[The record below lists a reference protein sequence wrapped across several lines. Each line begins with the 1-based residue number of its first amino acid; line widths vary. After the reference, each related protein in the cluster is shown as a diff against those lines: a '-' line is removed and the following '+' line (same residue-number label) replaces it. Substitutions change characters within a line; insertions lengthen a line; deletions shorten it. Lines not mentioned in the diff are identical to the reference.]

1 MQTRCHEQGSVKNID
16 KENTNDI
23 YIQIVQQEYT
33 RIDEMWLQLHYK
45 TSVILVIFSFL
56 VEFAMGMFL
65 VNSDMLG
72 TTVDRFFLK
81 FLLIPSVINFSW
93 VVLATIIIKSKR
105 FSQTCKIYS
114 ISLIFVCLN
123 FVLFTVHSAFVSA
136 YYIAAIAIML
146 TVIYANYYV
155 TGITAVASIV
165 SIIISELFIRWDLDK
180 PGIFESTHRLSE
192 FVITLIVLI
201 TFSMACIVV
210 IRFERKKNR
219 AGIQKE
225 IERQQLQKSVYLD
238 EMTGIYNQ
246 KAFHNEL
253 KSAEES
259 AAGAAYILAI
269 MDIDKFKDINDT
281 WGHHIGDRCLIA
293 VAKILKKYSP
303 KITPFRYGGDEFCL
317 LFQDISMA
325 DAEIICK
332 EIQAKINGVVFEG
345 YPELKPTASF
355 GLATFLDRIDAGRLF
370 IHADHALYEAKKAR
384 SSICVFRGEVG
395 R

>member
-1 MQTRCHEQGSVKNID
+1 
-16 KENTNDI
+16 
-23 YIQIVQQEYT
+23 
-33 RIDEMWLQLHYK
+33 
-45 TSVILVIFSFL
+45 
-56 VEFAMGMFL
+56 MGMFL

-72 TTVDRFFLK
+72 TTVGRFFVK
-81 FLLIPSVINFSW
+81 FLLIPSAINFAW
-93 VVLATIIIKSKR
+93 VALATIIIKSKR

-123 FVLFTVHSAFVSA
+123 FVLFTVHSAFVST

-155 TGITAVASIV
+155 TGITAVTSIV
-165 SIIISELFIRWDLDK
+165 SIIISELFIKWDVDK
-180 PGIFESTHRLSE
+180 LGIFESTHQLSE

-201 TFSMACIVV
+201 TFSMVCIVV
-210 IRFERKKNR
+210 IRFERKKNS

-225 IERQQLQKSVYLD
+225 IERQQLQESVYLD
-238 EMTGIYNQ
+238 EMTGIYNR

-253 KSAEES
+253 KDAEGS
-259 AAGAAYILAI
+259 AAEMAYILAI
-269 MDIDKFKDINDT
+269 MDIDKFKNINDT

-293 VAKILKKYSP
+293 VAKILKTCSP

-317 LFQDISMA
+317 LFRDISMA

-332 EIQAKINGVVFEG
+332 EVQAKINELVFEG
-345 YPELKPTASF
+345 YPKLKLTASF

-384 SSICVFRGEVG
+384 NSICVFRGEVG
-395 R
+395 N